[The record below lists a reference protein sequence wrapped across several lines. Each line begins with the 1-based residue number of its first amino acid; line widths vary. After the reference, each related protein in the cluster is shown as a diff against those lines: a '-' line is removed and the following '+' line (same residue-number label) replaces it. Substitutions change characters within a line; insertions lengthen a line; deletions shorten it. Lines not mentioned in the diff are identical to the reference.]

1 MHYPQ
6 RRPYLHLR
14 QFSITPHETRCRW
27 SADGAARKRSSIMER
42 GLERKQITKVNYGQ
56 HVHEGPGRDSF
67 SWDMAFLRKRVHR
80 NWRFW
85 VGMFSMMAAI
95 AIYVMSD
102 NLAIPAAQP
111 TASGT
116 ATVGRG

>member
-1 MHYPQ
+1 MKG
-6 RRPYLHLR
+6 RV
-14 QFSITPHETRCRW
+14 ETAFLGTW
-27 SADGAARKRSSIMER
+27 
-42 GLERKQITKVNYGQ
+42 
-56 HVHEGPGRDSF
+56 P
-67 SWDMAFLRKRVHR
+67 FLRKRVHR